1 MPDSKD
7 GSGKMKRTPH
17 RFASGFSS
25 SFAVAPPTG
34 PRTRS
39 WRPLNT
45 DVGGSGGTECPR
57 CARNASTS
65 RTVSRGRQATSR
77 LLRSATAL
85 RVTAAADRAGSSY
98 GPARRLALVPR
109 TECAAP
115 GPDATSTCRRFA
127 QAAPIPARCG
137 SNRTPSRSIAQAT
150 FSSRSATER
159 RARAWPW
166 PRVRN
171 DRYLSWLT
179 GSRWAATRAQ
189 W

>member
-1 MPDSKD
+1 MPSLR
-7 GSGKMKRTPH
+7 SE
-17 RFASGFSS
+17 ASS
-25 SFAVAPPTG
+25 
-34 PRTRS
+34 
-39 WRPLNT
+39 
-45 DVGGSGGTECPR
+45 
-57 CARNASTS
+57 S
-65 RTVSRGRQATSR
+65 RTVARGCQAAAR

-85 RVTAAADRAGSSY
+85 RVTAATDRAGSPC
-98 GPARRLALVPR
+98 GPAEKLALVQPGEQEWR
-109 TECAAP
+109 REPLRCRGQPMQRHDSRVPGWPLLATISPECFHSLSYTP
-115 GPDATSTCRRFA
+115 LRNGPQADATSTCRRFA

-159 RARAWPW
+159 RARACPW
-166 PRVRN
+166 PRARS